1 MAKLIN
7 APYAKQQDPTGQ
19 SLVTICIGTQAQ
31 AIAKHFNEM
40 GKSAVE
46 IELENSLGEQ
56 GKSFPCVVVDSEILE
71 QIESYRIAP
80 KNTQSIRLIQANN
93 GVALSYETLELIYL
107 NIAQSTSAES
117 VIYCNE
123 AGEILEDISRYIQRL
138 RNGETYHGNIKEVD
152 EGYAKMFDHLS
163 DNLKVRDFLAWTGE
177 TLKVDSVNTLAYL
190 WTGKKWQFLTDKKLG
205 REVKRF
211 FEEKEIGYS
220 KRKIENMVGLML
232 DYYLEPMGERRKN
245 LLAFSNGVLDTK
257 TGDFLPHSPDYYLT
271 SYIDIDYSE
280 TPIFTP
286 NFDKWLD
293 WVSGNDERKAKRIL
307 AALYMV
313 LTNRYDWQLFLEIT
327 GVGGSGKS
335 IFNELAKMLVGADNT
350 ASITLKELENI
361 NHRAKLI
368 DKTLIYSSDQENYI
382 GDGAELR
389 AITGGDTISVRL
401 LYRDPFDTTINAV
414 YMMTNNKSATF
425 KEHNGGIA
433 RRRVIY
439 HFNKAVPESMIDTKL
454 VDKLLSESAG
464 IVRLLL
470 DTFKDPKEAR
480 TLLLEQRESMEALE
494 VKQKAD
500 HILDFCRHFTAR
512 EEMNG
517 LYMGNA
523 RAQIKNAERQ
533 YLYASYLFYCDCM
546 GINKPL
552 GRSRF
557 LDSFR
562 QATKES
568 KYPHEFKKR
577 LKDGKNVTNIYYI
590 NIGQTMAEWQE

>member
-1 MAKLIN
+1 
-7 APYAKQQDPTGQ
+7 
-19 SLVTICIGTQAQ
+19 
-31 AIAKHFNEM
+31 
-40 GKSAVE
+40 
-46 IELENSLGEQ
+46 
-56 GKSFPCVVVDSEILE
+56 VDSEILE

-93 GVALSYETLELIYL
+93 GVALSNETLERIYL

-123 AGEILEDISRYIQRL
+123 AGEVLDDVSRYIQRL
-138 RNGETYHGNIKEVD
+138 RNGETYHGEIKEVD
-152 EGYAKMFDHLS
+152 DNYAKMFDHLS

-361 NHRAKLI
+361 NL
-368 DKTLIYSSDQENYI
+368 
-382 GDGAELR
+382 
-389 AITGGDTISVRL
+389 
-401 LYRDPFDTTINAV
+401 
-414 YMMTNNKSATF
+414 F
-425 KEHNGGIA
+425 K
-433 RRRVIY
+433 
-439 HFNKAVPESMIDTKL
+439 
-454 VDKLLSESAG
+454 
-464 IVRLLL
+464 
-470 DTFKDPKEAR
+470 
-480 TLLLEQRESMEALE
+480 
-494 VKQKAD
+494 
-500 HILDFCRHFTAR
+500 
-512 EEMNG
+512 
-517 LYMGNA
+517 
-523 RAQIKNAERQ
+523 
-533 YLYASYLFYCDCM
+533 
-546 GINKPL
+546 
-552 GRSRF
+552 
-557 LDSFR
+557 
-562 QATKES
+562 
-568 KYPHEFKKR
+568 
-577 LKDGKNVTNIYYI
+577 
-590 NIGQTMAEWQE
+590 

>member
-1 MAKLIN
+1 
-7 APYAKQQDPTGQ
+7 
-19 SLVTICIGTQAQ
+19 
-31 AIAKHFNEM
+31 
-40 GKSAVE
+40 
-46 IELENSLGEQ
+46 GE
-56 GKSFPCVVVDSEILE
+56 VLDDV
-71 QIESYRIAP
+71 
-80 KNTQSIRLIQANN
+80 
-93 GVALSYETLELIYL
+93 
-107 NIAQSTSAES
+107 
-117 VIYCNE
+117 
-123 AGEILEDISRYIQRL
+123 SRYIQRL

-257 TGDFLPHSPDYYLT
+257 TGEFLPHSPDYYLT

-280 TPIFTP
+280 TPILTP

-313 LTNRYDWQLFLEIT
+313 LTNSYDWQLFLEIT

-480 TLLLEQRESMEALE
+480 ALLLEQRESMEALE

-512 EEMNG
+512 EELNG

>member
-257 TGDFLPHSPDYYLT
+257 TGEFLPHSPDYYLT

-280 TPIFTP
+280 TPVFTP

-293 WVSGNDERKAKRIL
+293 WVSGKDERKAKRIL

-313 LTNRYDWQLFLEIT
+313 LINRYDWQLFLEIT

-480 TLLLEQRESMEALE
+480 ALLLEQRESMEALE

-546 GINKPL
+546 SINKPL

>member
-56 GKSFPCVVVDSEILE
+56 GKSFHCVVVESEILE
-71 QIESYRIAP
+71 QIENYRIAP

-93 GVALSYETLELIYL
+93 GIALSNETLERIYL
-107 NIAQSTSAES
+107 NIAQTTSAES

-123 AGEILEDISRYIQRL
+123 AGELLGDVSRYIQRL
-138 RNGETYHGNIKEVD
+138 RNGDTYHGEIKEVD
-152 EGYAKMFDHLS
+152 DNYAKMFDHLS

-257 TGDFLPHSPDYYLT
+257 TGEFLPHSPDYYLT

-480 TLLLEQRESMEALE
+480 ALLLEQRESMEALE

>member
-31 AIAKHFNEM
+31 TIAKHFNEM

-46 IELENSLGEQ
+46 IELENTLGEQ

-71 QIESYRIAP
+71 QIERYRIAP

-93 GVALSYETLELIYL
+93 GVALSNETLEPIYL
-107 NIAQSTSAES
+107 NIVQTTSAES

-123 AGEILEDISRYIQRL
+123 AGEVLEVVSRYIQRL
-138 RNGETYHGNIKEVD
+138 RNGETYHGEIKEVD
-152 EGYAKMFDHLS
+152 DNYAKMFDHLS

-257 TGDFLPHSPDYYLT
+257 TGEFLPHSPDYYLT

-480 TLLLEQRESMEALE
+480 ALLLEQRESMEALE

-546 GINKPL
+546 NINKPL

-568 KYPHEFKKR
+568 KYPYEFKKR

>member
-31 AIAKHFNEM
+31 TIAKHFNEM
-40 GKSAVE
+40 GKNAVE
-46 IELENSLGEQ
+46 IELENTLGDQ

-71 QIESYRIAP
+71 HIENYRIAP

-93 GVALSYETLELIYL
+93 GVALSNETLEPIYL
-107 NIAQSTSAES
+107 NIVQSTSAES

-123 AGEILEDISRYIQRL
+123 AGEILEDVSRYIQRL
-138 RNGETYHGNIKEVD
+138 RNGETYHSNIKEVD

-257 TGDFLPHSPDYYLT
+257 TGEFLPHSPDYYLT

-335 IFNELAKMLVGADNT
+335 IFNELAKMLVGADNS

-382 GDGAELR
+382 GDGSELR

-470 DTFKDPKEAR
+470 DTFKDQKEAR
-480 TLLLEQRESMEALE
+480 ALLLEQRESMEALE

>member
-31 AIAKHFNEM
+31 VIAKHFNEM
-40 GKSAVE
+40 DKSAVE
-46 IELENSLGEQ
+46 IELENALGEQ

-93 GVALSYETLELIYL
+93 GVALSNETLERIYL
-107 NIAQSTSAES
+107 NIVQSTTAES

-123 AGEILEDISRYIQRL
+123 AGEVLDDVSRYIQRL

-152 EGYAKMFDHLS
+152 ECYAKMFDHLS

-257 TGDFLPHSPDYYLT
+257 TGEFLPHSPDYYLT

-480 TLLLEQRESMEALE
+480 ALLLEQRESMEALE

>member
-31 AIAKHFNEM
+31 TIAKHFNEM
-40 GKSAVE
+40 SKSAVE
-46 IELENSLGEQ
+46 IELENALGEQ

-93 GVALSYETLELIYL
+93 GVALSNETLEPIYL
-107 NIAQSTSAES
+107 NIVQTTSAES

-123 AGEILEDISRYIQRL
+123 AGEILDDVSRYIQRL

-257 TGDFLPHSPDYYLT
+257 TGEFLPHSPDYYLT

-480 TLLLEQRESMEALE
+480 ALLLEQRESMEALE

>member
-7 APYAKQQDPTGQ
+7 APYAKQQDSTGQ

-46 IELENSLGEQ
+46 IELENTLGEQ
-56 GKSFPCVVVDSEILE
+56 GKSFPCVVIDSEILE
-71 QIESYRIAP
+71 HIERYRIAP

-93 GVALSYETLELIYL
+93 GVALSNETLERIYL
-107 NIAQSTSAES
+107 NIVRSTSAES

-123 AGEILEDISRYIQRL
+123 AGELLGDVSRYIQRL

-257 TGDFLPHSPDYYLT
+257 TREFLPHSPDYYLT

-293 WVSGNDERKAKRIL
+293 WVSSNDERKAKRIL
-307 AALYMV
+307 TALYMV

-382 GDGAELR
+382 GDDAELR

-480 TLLLEQRESMEALE
+480 ALLLEQRESMEALE

-533 YLYASYLFYCDCM
+533 YLYASYLFYCDCI

>member
-56 GKSFPCVVVDSEILE
+56 GKSFHCVVVESEILE
-71 QIESYRIAP
+71 QIENYRIAP

-93 GVALSYETLELIYL
+93 GVALSNETLERIYL
-107 NIAQSTSAES
+107 NIAQTTSAES

-123 AGEILEDISRYIQRL
+123 AGELLGDVSRYIQRL
-138 RNGETYHGNIKEVD
+138 RNGDTYHGEIKEVD
-152 EGYAKMFDHLS
+152 DNYAKMFDHLS

-257 TGDFLPHSPDYYLT
+257 TGEFLPHSPDYYLT

-480 TLLLEQRESMEALE
+480 ALLLEQRESMEALE